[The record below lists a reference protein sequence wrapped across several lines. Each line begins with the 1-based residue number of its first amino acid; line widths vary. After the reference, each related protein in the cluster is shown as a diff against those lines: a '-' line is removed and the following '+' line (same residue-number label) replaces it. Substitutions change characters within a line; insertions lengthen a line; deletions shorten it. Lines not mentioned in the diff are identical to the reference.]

1 MRLRDAVRY
10 ALYVSRAVGAPSG
23 GYLRHRFGRG
33 KGALRARFLDVI
45 QKLLY
50 HGYTEKVGHTEGLM
64 KLLMT
69 HPHVPENPW
78 DPSSQK
84 HKEVNTT
91 VTVIKQFW
99 KAVRESSESEKELLA
114 VIKGILEKLYEQASG
129 ADERGFE
136 AAYADCVNQATA
148 VVAREKKRPA
158 LFVRRVE
165 STLDA
170 IGYVARDAVEL
181 KNRNSPSM
189 DVIAFSG
196 VKGASALLM
205 ENLENKKGD
214 ITDLTGKY
222 VDGVGL
228 IVKDYTVV
236 ISTNH
241 ASTDHMMCVQRCQVR
256 IGKRPPHPISKHPM
270 GVLGSPMIADADGF
284 GANLRSLADS
294 APKGTRGLGSVVVFL
309 VIGGKNPGQFL
320 SYPASLSSLGVA
332 SVCVFFHKS
341 KTPSDGFSKILQ
353 DAIIFAP
360 KDVAEKTFADDFKQ
374 PSLEATGCKARRP
387 DPTSG
392 SSTKV
397 ETRKGNVVIDPFRRP
412 DLDNQI
418 VATTLSAEGRKRA
431 IMTTLRMQAEVFYNY
446 ETFSRARTYAPGVL
460 TVSGAVV
467 VPEDGVAENFAELAR
482 CAALENK
489 RVLQLVDASKLKT
502 TDENE
507 DAWLGVLV
515 AMACNPR
522 IMLVVRDDQNK
533 EIAEEVKRVA
543 RMKQL
548 PNLGA
553 RPSSGESR
561 SGESRSGESRSK
573 KKRDGDSA
581 ASTYLNHV
589 TEYAELVS
597 HTVHDACA
605 IVSSSQK
612 NTSIVIGHDAIDAI
626 RSHYLDVQVIDDAQ
640 EALHRLLLTS
650 VGSKNPI
657 LVSCTTYNEGEA
669 SQSIRVSHYDGAFT
683 RIVDYEYSSDYK
695 ARDEVLP
702 PGLKIAELIRGHTH
716 LIFVV
721 DVSSVPAW
729 SSALRFW
736 KSERGLVA
744 AGAPECSWIKV
755 LLARDANTVVDA
767 AHSAVII
774 GDVKLANT
782 IPAETTFL
790 CGHGPQLKRHW
801 VHTYDSSLR
810 VSNLGNTVSFDSSDE
825 IEDLI
830 ALVKCSSLT
839 ANAPEGRKKSK
850 EFGLPIAVINVTK
863 MVVNKTNVG
872 HLVDIGIARNYILV
886 TTREQSTA
894 INKKVR
900 ERERRHDSKARRLAR
915 EEAEKEAKRLKD
927 QRLKEVANWK
937 NSRDKKRREL
947 AKAGI
952 LTRTKRKGLRVLRD
966 YAAAEAL
973 KAGTGQFELDR
984 LEGVRMKGREFVARL
999 PEEEERE
1006 TDADDY
1012 EDQGARAKADADDF
1026 DQHKMAS
1033 LQEIRARRALRK
1045 GFSRFKERKERERDE
1060 LLLHDYDEAMRR
1072 VDRDARQKEAASRGA
1087 FLDDLPEVG
1096 SPGNDLDLAAFDRA
1110 ADPELSRE
1118 SSITE
1123 SALAE
1128 EPVADFSGDSVKI
1141 FGEAYKVSKTGC
1153 REGAKCNPKDGI
1165 TTLLQSSLPE
1175 KVQFLLV
1182 KPVGSNTTG
1191 LKHHA
1196 ASEVVGKQSFVY
1208 LRCKQDGGVDAVVA
1222 KKGANG
1228 RISESKPA
1236 NIEEAIANAK
1246 TIYVLCME

>member
-33 KGALRARFLDVI
+33 KGNLRARFLDVI

-50 HGYTEKVGHTEGLM
+50 HGYTEKVGHTAGLM

-78 DPSSQK
+78 TPGSLKD
-84 HKEVNTT
+84 KEVNTT
-91 VTVIKQFW
+91 ATVIKQFW
-99 KAVRESSESEKELLA
+99 KAVRESSDSEKELLE
-114 VIKGILEKLYEQASG
+114 VIKGILEKLYEQALG
-129 ADERGFE
+129 TDARGFD

-158 LFVRRVE
+158 LFVRRVK
-165 STLDA
+165 STMDA

-181 KNRNSPSM
+181 NNKKSPSM

-205 ENLENKKGD
+205 ENLEKKKGA
-214 ITDLTGKY
+214 ISDLTKEY

-241 ASTDHMMCVQRCQVR
+241 ASADEHMMCVQRCQVR
-256 IGKRPPHPISKHPM
+256 IGKRPPHPISKHPIY
-270 GVLGSPMIADADGF
+270 LFSELDGF
-284 GANLRSLADS
+284 GENLRKLVTADS
-294 APKGTRGLGSVVVFL
+294 VPKRMRGLGSVVVFL

-341 KTPSDGFSKILQ
+341 KTPSGGFSKILQ

-360 KDVAEKTFADDFKQ
+360 KDVAEKTFADDFKP
-374 PSLEATGCKARRP
+374 PSLEVTGCKARRP

-412 DLDNQI
+412 DLDKQI
-418 VATTLSAEGRKRA
+418 VATTLGAEGRKGA
-431 IMTTLRMQAEVFYNY
+431 IMTTLKMQAEVFYNY

-502 TDENE
+502 TYDNE

-533 EIAEEVKRVA
+533 EIAEEVARVA

-581 ASTYLNHV
+581 ASNHV
-589 TEYAELVS
+589 TGYAELVS

-605 IVSSSQK
+605 IVSSSQQH
-612 NTSIVIGHDAIDAI
+612 TSIVIGHDAIDAI

-650 VGSKNPI
+650 VGSQNPI
-657 LVSCTTYNEGEA
+657 VVSCTTYNEGKA
-669 SQSIRVSHYDGAFT
+669 SQSIRVSHYDGAST

-695 ARDEVLP
+695 RAP
-702 PGLKIAELIRGHTH
+702 PGLEIAELIRGHTH

-744 AGAPECSWIKV
+744 AGAPECSWMKV

-767 AHSAVII
+767 AGSAVII
-774 GDVKLANT
+774 GDVKLATT

-801 VHTYDSSLR
+801 VCTYDSKLR
-810 VSNLGNTVSFDSSDE
+810 VSNLGNTVSFDDSDD
-825 IEDLI
+825 IKDLI

-839 ANAPEGRKKSK
+839 AKAPEGRKIK
-850 EFGLPIAVINVTK
+850 EFVLPIAVIDVTK
-863 MVVNKTNVG
+863 MDVNKTNVG

-886 TTREQSTA
+886 ATRDQSNA

-915 EEAEKEAKRLKD
+915 EEAEKEAERLKD
-927 QRLKEVANWK
+927 ERLKED
-937 NSRDKKRREL
+937 RLREM
-947 AKAGI
+947 
-952 LTRTKRKGLRVLRD
+952 RQDEEDLRD
-966 YAAAEAL
+966 RYLARTLGAKRLLRAVEARQKKTKSARDARAAE
-973 KAGTGQFELDR
+973 FEYDR
-984 LEGVRMKGREFVARL
+984 Y
-999 PEEEERE
+999 
-1006 TDADDY
+1006 T
-1012 EDQGARAKADADDF
+1012 GARALADADDF
-1026 DQHKMAS
+1026 EQHEAARKRERK
-1033 LQEIRARRALRK
+1033 LQEIRSRLSLRE
-1045 GFSRFKERKERERDE
+1045 GIGRFRERKERERGE
-1060 LLLHDYDEAMRR
+1060 LLNDYDDAMRK
-1072 VDRDARQKEAASRGA
+1072 VEERDARQKNAAAEAAR
-1087 FLDDLPEVG
+1087 LDGENEFTAKPNVRQAGEARELLDSILDEG
-1096 SPGNDLDLAAFDRA
+1096 S
-1110 ADPELSRE
+1110 S
-1118 SSITE
+1118 TE
-1123 SALAE
+1123 SELAE
-1128 EPVADFSGDSVKI
+1128 EPVADFSSDPVKI
-1141 FGEAYKVSKTGC
+1141 FGDAYEVSKTGC
-1153 REGAKCNPKDGI
+1153 DRDGAKCNPKDGI
-1165 TTLLQSSLPE
+1165 TTLLKSSLPQ
-1175 KVQFLLV
+1175 KVRFLLV
-1182 KPVGSNTTG
+1182 RPAGANTTG

-1196 ASEVVGKQSFVY
+1196 ASEGLKSKQSIVY
-1208 LRCKQDGGVDAVVA
+1208 LRCEANGGVEALLA
-1222 KKGANG
+1222 TKASNG
-1228 RISESKPA
+1228 RITESTPA
-1236 NIEEAIANAK
+1236 DIEEAIAQA
-1246 TIYVLCME
+1246 TLIYVLCIA